1 MKKALKY
8 SAGLAFLLTSFTAFG
23 QQKEYSLG
31 NTRTLVQEFRQQ
43 ATARQQQF
51 VSGAQLRVSAN
62 TTLNAK
68 VNFRTTGS
76 ATEEFLAGEIAN
88 TPGSSFFV
96 RIQGNKVEGNIVLRQ
111 SKKAYKYYSD
121 NTGNVF
127 VKEEDI
133 NKVLCI
139 NYEEGPATSQV
150 SAQGVTAAAVPADLQ
165 SYPGA
170 NGCVL
175 LDFDGQY
182 VSGTPWNNGNPINA
196 APATLSEAEMREV
209 WELVSE
215 DYKPLHINIT
225 TSEAVF
231 NTYPKNRRMRCIFT
245 PTNTAAPGAG
255 GVAYISSFNWN
266 DDTPCWVFNGGVKG
280 AGDAASHE
288 VGHTLSLGHDGRNS
302 PAEGYYAGQGNWAP
316 IMGVG
321 YYKPIVQWSK
331 GEYNSANN
339 LEDDL
344 AKMTSSTFGVGYRA
358 DDYGNSISS
367 AGVLSVGSGGSIS
380 SSGIIERTADVDV
393 FSFSTSG
400 GNATINF
407 NPAPRHAN
415 LDILARLLNS
425 SGAVVATSDPAGLSA
440 AINANLA
447 AGTYYVSVT
456 GTGVGNP
463 ATDGYSNYASLGAY
477 TITGTISGGTGSGA
491 ATVYQ
496 DCNYGGYAINLAP
509 GRYDMAQLNALGIP
523 NDDISALKVKSGY
536 EVILYQDI
544 NFGGAAYL
552 FRSDFSCLVDLSVN
566 GQPLNLN
573 DWTTSLVIQPST
585 AAKAAVMS
593 NAITLAAPVKSSA
606 AASTTEATNDDGTI
620 DVVLSPNPFT
630 QNLSVKV
637 KSKVDQ
643 YYIRVYNMSGTEVR
657 PAQRISNGQPV
668 NLSSLPTGMY
678 LIKIYVGNE
687 VITRKVIK
695 H

>member
-1 MKKALKY
+1 MKRALKY
-8 SAGLAFLLTSFTAFG
+8 TAGLLLLLVTSAVFG
-23 QQKEYSLG
+23 QQKGFQLG
-31 NTRTLVQEFRQQ
+31 NTRSLVREFRQQ

-51 VSGAQLRVSAN
+51 VSGAQLRISAN

-68 VNFRTTGS
+68 VNFRSTGGD
-76 ATEEFLAGEIAN
+76 TEEFLAGEIAN

-96 RIQGNKVEGNIVLRQ
+96 RIQGNRVEGNIVLRQ

-121 NTGNVF
+121 STGNAY

-139 NYEEGPATSQV
+139 NMEQAPGAAKAT
-150 SAQGVTAAAVPADLQ
+150 QGVNAAAVPANLQ

-196 APATLSEAEMREV
+196 APATLTEAEMQEV

-215 DYKPLHINIT
+215 DYKPFHVNVT

-255 GVAYISSFNWN
+255 GVAYVGSFNWN

-288 VGHTLSLGHDGRNS
+288 VGHTFGLSHDGRTS
-302 PAEGYYAGQGNWAP
+302 PAEEYYAGQGNWAP

-331 GEYNSANN
+331 GEYNNANQK
-339 LEDDL
+339 EDDL
-344 AKMTSSTFGVGYRA
+344 AKITSATYGVGYRA
-358 DDYGNSISS
+358 DDYGNAIG
-367 AGVLSVGSGGSIS
+367 AAAVLNVDGSGNVS

-393 FSFSTSG
+393 FSFTTTG
-400 GNATINF
+400 GNASINF
-407 NPAPRHAN
+407 NPAPHHGN
-415 LDILARLLNS
+415 LDILATLYN
-425 SGAVVATSDPAGLSA
+425 GTGGVVATANPSGLPAS
-440 AINANLA
+440 INASLA
-447 AGTYYVSVT
+447 AGTYYVAVT
-456 GTGVGNP
+456 GTGAGNP
-463 ATDGYSNYASLGAY
+463 ATDGYSNYGSIGAY
-477 TITGTISGGTGSGA
+477 TITGNVAGGSSSGA
-491 ATVYQ
+491 ATVYK
-496 DCNYGGYAINLAP
+496 DCNYGGYAVSLAP
-509 GRYDMAQLNALGIP
+509 GRYNMADLNALGVP

-544 NFGGAAYL
+544 NFGGNAYV
-552 FRSDFSCLVDLSVN
+552 FRGDFSCLANLSLN

-573 DWTTSLVIQPST
+573 DWATSLVVQPST
-585 AAKAAVMS
+585 AAAKAVMS
-593 NAITLAAPVKSSA
+593 NPVTLVAPGKTSA
-606 AASTTEATNDDGTI
+606 AAATDDDGTI
-620 DVVLSPNPFT
+620 SVVLAPNPFT
-630 QNLSVKV
+630 DNLSVKV
-637 KSKVDQ
+637 KSKADQ

-657 PAQRISNGQPV
+657 PAQRISNGQTI

-678 LIKIYVGNE
+678 VLKIYVGNE

>member
-1 MKKALKY
+1 MKRALKY
-8 SAGLAFLLTSFTAFG
+8 TAGLFLLLSTYTVFG
-23 QQKEYSLG
+23 QQKAFQLG
-31 NTRTLVQEFRQQ
+31 STRNLMQEFRQQ
-43 ATARQQQF
+43 STARQQQF

-68 VNFRTTGS
+68 VNFRSTG

-96 RIQGNKVEGNIVLRQ
+96 RIQGNRVEGNIVLRQ

-121 NTGNVF
+121 STGNAY

-139 NYEEGPATSQV
+139 NLEQAPATSQ
-150 SAQGVTAAAVPADLQ
+150 AAVTAAAVPANLQ
-165 SYPGA
+165 SFPGA

-196 APATLSEAEMREV
+196 APANLSEAEMQEV

-215 DYKPLHINIT
+215 DYKPFHVNVT

-255 GVAYISSFNWN
+255 GVAYVGSFNWN

-288 VGHTLSLGHDGRNS
+288 VGHTFGLSHDGRTS
-302 PAEGYYAGQGNWAP
+302 PAEEYYAGQGNWAP

-331 GEYNSANN
+331 GEYNNSSQK
-339 LEDDL
+339 EDDL
-344 AKMTSSTFGVGYRA
+344 AKITSSTYGVGYRA
-358 DDYGNSISS
+358 DDYGNAITS
-367 AGVLSVGSGGSIS
+367 AAVLNVSASGSIS
-380 SSGIIERTADVDV
+380 SSGIIERTGDIDV
-393 FSFSTSG
+393 FSFNTSG
-400 GNATINF
+400 GNAAISF
-407 NPAPRHAN
+407 SPAPRQGN
-415 LDILARLLNS
+415 LDIKATLYNS
-425 SGAVVATSDPAGLSA
+425 TGGVVATSDPSGLPA
-440 AINANLA
+440 AINVSLA
-447 AGTYYVSVT
+447 AGNYYVSVT
-456 GTGVGNP
+456 GVGAGNP
-463 ATDGYSNYASLGAY
+463 ATDGYSNYGSIGAY
-477 TITGTISGGTGSGA
+477 SISGTIAGGTGSGA
-491 ATVYQ
+491 ATVYK
-496 DCNYGGYAINLAP
+496 DCNYGGYAVNLAP
-509 GRYDMAQLNALGIP
+509 GRYNMADLNALGIP

-544 NFGGAAYL
+544 DFGGSAYL
-552 FRSDFSCLVDLSVN
+552 FRGDFSCLANLSLN

-573 DWTTSLVIQPST
+573 DWTTSLVVQPST
-585 AAKAAVMS
+585 AAARAVMS
-593 NAITLAAPVKSSA
+593 APITVVTPAKTSSA
-606 AASTTEATNDDGTI
+606 AATDATGDDGTI
-620 DVVLSPNPFT
+620 NVVLAPNPFT
-630 QNLSVKV
+630 DNLSVKI
-637 KSKVDQ
+637 KGKADQ
-643 YYIRVYNMSGTEVR
+643 YYIRVYNMNGTEVR
-657 PAQRISNGQPV
+657 PAQRITSGQTL

-678 LIKIYVGNE
+678 LVKLYVGNE